1 MQRVMLDAYAI
12 LAWLEEEPGADFVND
27 LLRRSEAGEVWC
39 GVCALNI
46 GEVYY
51 RTCRKHDVQRADG
64 HLALLLRLPWHIVPV
79 SNDLVWDAAAIK
91 GRDAVSYA
99 DAFFIA
105 SAYLHTAELVT
116 NDPEI
121 RRLRTRPNILWPGVG
136 DTPKE

>member
-1 MQRVMLDAYAI
+1 MQRVMFDAYAI
-12 LAWLEEEPGADFVND
+12 LAWLEEEPGVEFVND
-27 LLRRSEAGEVWC
+27 LLRRGEAGELWC
-39 GVCALNI
+39 GVCAINI

-51 RTCRKHDVQRADG
+51 RTCRKHHAQRADG
-64 HLALLLRLPWHIVPV
+64 HLALLLRLRWEIVPV

-91 GRDAVSYA
+91 AQNAISYA

-105 SAYLHTAELVT
+105 SANLHAADLVT

-121 RRLRTRPNILWPGVG
+121 KRLTTRPSILWPGAG